1 MSKKHKHFSGK
12 IEMVK
17 LKFLH
22 FIALI
27 INCVVLAF
35 NMIYL
40 LKKIPIHNKEKVSF
54 KNSDN
59 LIIKFITKT
68 YIDISNY
75 LNNKY
80 IILINNSNSINETKP
95 KKRLKLYSVDLFNR
109 DIHRRWLE
117 RRLEDKF
124 IIEYNRDNPDY
135 LIFNVFGK
143 QHLNPKYKNAIKIGV
158 LTENIIPDLN
168 FVDYALGHAHISYL
182 DRYFKYSIFM
192 WSSYSMIKEIREE
205 VLKAPIRTKFC
216 AAVISN
222 GFWAHF
228 RSRFLNE
235 LNKYKKIDMGGR
247 YRNNIGGRVKDKN
260 KFFSSYKFS
269 LAMENSNG
277 DGYIS
282 EKIIESFISGT
293 IPIYYG
299 DYLIDEYINPRSF
312 ILIKGEKDIREKI
325 EYIKSIDNDDEK
337 YRSILRE
344 NVIVD
349 KNFTKKIDNELKL
362 FLFNIFQQEKSKAY
376 NITP

>member
-1 MSKKHKHFSGK
+1 MA
-12 IEMVK
+12 K
-17 LKFLH
+17 LKLHH
-22 FIALI
+22 FISLI
-27 INCVVLAF
+27 INCLVLIF
-35 NMIYL
+35 NVICI
-40 LKKIPIHNKEKVSF
+40 LKRILTNNEEKISF
-54 KNSDN
+54 KNNDN
-59 LIIKFITKT
+59 FIIKLINKT

-80 IILINNSNSINETKP
+80 ILINNNTNETKL
-95 KKRLKLYSVDLFNR
+95 KKRLKLYSVDLFNKA
-109 DIHRRWLE
+109 IHKRWLE
-117 RRLEDKF
+117 TRLEDKF
-124 IIEYNRDNPDY
+124 IIEYNKDNPDY
-135 LIFNVFGK
+135 LIFNVFGN
-143 QHLNPKYKNAIKIGV
+143 QHNNPKYKNAIKIGV
-158 LTENIIPDLN
+158 LTENIIPNLN
-168 FVDYALGHAHISYL
+168 EVDYALGHAHISYL
-182 DRYFKYSIFM
+182 DRYFKFSIFI
-192 WSSYSMIKEIREE
+192 WDNFAMIKEIREE

-235 LNKYKKIDMGGR
+235 LNRYKKVD
-247 YRNNIGGRVKDKN
+247 RNNIGGRVKDKN

-282 EKIIESFISGT
+282 EKLVESFISGT

-299 DYLIDEYINPRSF
+299 DYLIDEYINPRTF
-312 ILIKGEKDIREKI
+312 ILIKGEKDIKAKI

-344 NVIVD
+344 KVIVD

-362 FLFNIFQQEKSKAY
+362 FLFNIFQQEKSKARRIDSK
-376 NITP
+376 N